1 MYIPSS
7 FRQEDMAAL
16 HQLMR
21 DRPLATL
28 VTSSPDGPN
37 ANHIPLQLVAEPGS
51 RGVLRGHIARANPLA
66 REAEEP
72 LQALAIFCGPDSYIS
87 PSWYPEKVEHG
98 KVVPTWNYVA
108 VHARGSL
115 RIVEEPHW
123 LREQLEGLTGQKE
136 AGAPSPWSVADAPED
151 FIEKL
156 SAAIVGIE
164 LSIDT
169 LEGKWKVSQNQRRAT
184 REGVAGGLRERA
196 GDGDGDMAALV
207 ESAVGD

>member
-1 MYIPSS
+1 M
-7 FRQEDMAAL
+7 
-16 HQLMR
+16 
-21 DRPLATL
+21 
-28 VTSSPDGPN
+28 
-37 ANHIPLQLVAEPGS
+37 
-51 RGVLRGHIARANPLA
+51 
-66 REAEEP
+66 
-72 LQALAIFCGPDSYIS
+72 FCGPDSYIS
-87 PSWYPEKVEHG
+87 PSWYPEKIEHG

-115 RIVEEPHW
+115 RVVDDPHW
-123 LREQLEGLTGQKE
+123 LREQLEGLTGQQE

-156 SAAIVGIE
+156 SAAIVGME

-196 GDGDGDMAALV
+196 GHGDGDMAALV
-207 ESAVGD
+207 ESAIGD